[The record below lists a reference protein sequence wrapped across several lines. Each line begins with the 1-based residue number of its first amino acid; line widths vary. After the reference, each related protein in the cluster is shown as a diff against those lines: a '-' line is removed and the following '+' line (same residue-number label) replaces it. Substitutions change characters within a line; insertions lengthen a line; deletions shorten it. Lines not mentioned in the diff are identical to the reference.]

1 MLEIDKSTIFVRPRQ
16 RASDLIDA
24 GLGRSLMGGVDWVVL
39 MQPCGWVLPAAQS
52 KGYSRV
58 PAPLC
63 LLILPF
69 Y

>member
-1 MLEIDKSTIFVRPRQ
+1 M
-16 RASDLIDA
+16 
-24 GLGRSLMGGVDWVVL
+24 L
-39 MQPCGWVLPAAQS
+39 MQPCGWVLLSAQS

-58 PAPLC
+58 PATLC